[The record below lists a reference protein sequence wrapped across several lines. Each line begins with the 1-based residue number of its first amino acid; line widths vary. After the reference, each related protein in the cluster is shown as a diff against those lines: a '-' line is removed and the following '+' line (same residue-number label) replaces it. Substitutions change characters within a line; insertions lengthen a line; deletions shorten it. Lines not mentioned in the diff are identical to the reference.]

1 MSIVGLLVRFMVIYV
16 ATIVLFGLVV
26 FYFNY
31 KPSGIIGLAILFGIS
46 GLLAESFAKKNGRY
60 FTAMERRTAI
70 VGMTA
75 ISLFF
80 QWLFISM
87 SGRFGEVKSGVL
99 LFGFIVA
106 VLLTALVI
114 GVAFEVVCK
123 ILLKRGV
130 IDEAASGYNR
140 KGVQLVKNRF
150 LNSTLKLLLITI
162 VLIIITIISIPI
174 VGYFAT

>member
-1 MSIVGLLVRFMVIYV
+1 MSIVGLLVRFTVIYL

-26 FYFNY
+26 FNFNF
-31 KPSGIIGLAILFGIS
+31 KPSGFMGIVILFAIS
-46 GLLAESFAKKNGRY
+46 ALLAESFAKKNGRY
-60 FTAMERRTAI
+60 FTATERRTAI
-70 VGMTA
+70 VGMTT
-75 ISLFF
+75 ISIFF
-80 QWLFISM
+80 QWMFISL
-87 SGRFGEVKSGVL
+87 SGRLSELKSGVL

-114 GVAFEVVCK
+114 GATFEFVCK

-130 IDEAASGYNR
+130 IDEATSGYKR
-140 KGVQLVKNRF
+140 KGMQLVKNRF
-150 LNSTLKLLLITI
+150 LNSTLKLLLITV